1 MSYFGVHSNFFKWL
15 INLKKDLLKAKSLE
29 YILIIAVTITVV
41 FGLAEF
47 LIDPNIH
54 SFTDGMWYA
63 WVTMTHVGYGDVVPT
78 SLFGRLLGTML
89 ILFGLGLFAIFAASF
104 SATLIGR
111 DLSDVRREMRYVE
124 NETRDLERE
133 ENRILQEL
141 VRLHKRIDQLEAK
154 LTEHKEGGE

>member
-1 MSYFGVHSNFFKWL
+1 MSYFGVYSNIFKWL
-15 INLKKDLLKAKSLE
+15 ISLKNDLLKAKSLE

-54 SFTDGMWYA
+54 SFSDGMWYA

-78 SLFGRLLGTML
+78 SFGGRLLGTII

-104 SATLIGR
+104 SAALIGK
-111 DLSDVRREMRYVE
+111 DLGDVKKEMHIME
-124 NETRDLERE
+124 KETRGIERE
-133 ENRILQEL
+133 ESLVLQEL
-141 VRLHKRIDQLEAK
+141 ARIHQRIDQLEAK
-154 LTEHKEGGE
+154 LTESRKGGE

>member
-1 MSYFGVHSNFFKWL
+1 MLYFDVNSNFFKWL

-41 FGLAEF
+41 FGFAEF

-78 SLFGRLLGTML
+78 SFFGRLLGTLL

-104 SATLIGR
+104 SATLIGK
-111 DLSDVRREMRYVE
+111 DLGDVRSEMHRVE
-124 NETRDLERE
+124 QETRDIELD
-133 ENRILQEL
+133 ENRVLQEL
-141 VRLHKRIDQLEAK
+141 ARLHRRLDQLEAK
-154 LTEHKEGGE
+154 WSEQKGKGE